1 MQPVCKGVQNSK
13 MDSAAISAGSKRLY
27 STDTDFKKCLI
38 CQLCK
43 NDPLYKLTAAGLD
56 NFKTALYERK
66 DHVYD
71 RLYNLIQNKDR
82 LLSNEP
88 MCHKVAKST

>member
-13 MDSAAISAGSKRLY
+13 MDPAAISAGSKRLY
-27 STDTDFKKCLI
+27 SSDTDFKKCLI

-71 RLYNLIQNKDR
+71 
-82 LLSNEP
+82 
-88 MCHKVAKST
+88 

>member
-1 MQPVCKGVQNSK
+1 
-13 MDSAAISAGSKRLY
+13 MDPAAISAGSKRLY
-27 STDTDFKKCLI
+27 SSDTEFKKCLI

-66 DHVYD
+66 DHVYRATICFD
-71 RLYNLIQNKDR
+71 TGQRQAAV
-82 LLSNEP
+82 S
-88 MCHKVAKST
+88 